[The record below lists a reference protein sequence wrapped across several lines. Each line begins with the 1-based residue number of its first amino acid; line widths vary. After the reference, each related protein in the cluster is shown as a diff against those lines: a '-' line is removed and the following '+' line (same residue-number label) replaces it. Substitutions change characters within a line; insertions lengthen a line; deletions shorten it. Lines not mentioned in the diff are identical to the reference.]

1 MSELDST
8 YQTIRVERKEG
19 VAWLYLNRPEK
30 KNAMNSTMHKELRQA
45 LDLLEEDNDVRVL
58 VITGTGDSFC
68 SGLDVIESFV
78 DTYDEPE
85 RFYRALYDV
94 SSISGWNLR
103 LRYFPKPTI
112 AAVNGYCFAGGF
124 NLLSAC
130 DLAIASETAIF
141 GISEINFAH
150 IPAGGTTWSAAE
162 FLLPKHALYL
172 ILTGATIDGKEA
184 ARIGLV
190 NQAVPYDQLIS
201 KTTELANILK
211 EKHPVALRSAK
222 WNYLLTRR
230 LGSDLLDAI
239 QWELAMLHTNTYFTK
254 GEWIKTALQKFKAK
268 EFKPGLQTYKRGE
281 DR

>member
-1 MSELDST
+1 MEKI
-8 YQTIRVERKEG
+8 YQTIRVEVTEG

-30 KNAMNSTMHKELRQA
+30 KNAMNPTMHKELKQA
-45 LDLLEEDNDVRVL
+45 LDLLEENDSVRVL

-78 DTYDEPE
+78 NTFDEPE
-85 RFYRALYDV
+85 MFYKALYDV
-94 SSISGWNLR
+94 SSISGWNLK

-124 NLLSAC
+124 NVLSAC
-130 DLAIASETAIF
+130 DLAIASEKALF
-141 GISEINFAH
+141 GLSEINFAH
-150 IPAGGTTWSAAE
+150 IPAGGSTWSAAE

-190 NQAVPYDQLIS
+190 NQAVPHDQLIP
-201 KTTELANILK
+201 KTSELANILK
-211 EKHPVALRSAK
+211 AKHPIALRSAK

-230 LGSDLLDAI
+230 LGADLLDAI
-239 QWELAMLHTNTYFTK
+239 QWELAMLHENTFFTK
-254 GEWIKTALQKFKAK
+254 AEWVKVALQKFKAK
-268 EFKPGLQTYKRGE
+268 EFKPGLEAYKRE
-281 DR
+281 ETKA